1 MTKKA
6 KWITLIFGFGM
17 LATLVAGVVAFGFTT
32 TASAQAAV
40 PEGAQSGTFVHPGG
54 RGFPGRPVGGNEYL
68 AEALGISVETLEA
81 AHEEARQAALQ
92 MAVDQG
98 LITQEQADAIRS
110 GEFLPRRGFG
120 GFKGEWFGSENGIDR
135 EVLLADALNIDVE
148 ELQVAREEA
157 RAAGLAQALEDGVI
171 TPEQLETMQA
181 MQALKVYI
189 DPQSLFVEALGISPE
204 QLQAY
209 QDEGLSRSEIL
220 DELDLTAAEVRESL
234 QAVYQN
240 AVQQAVD
247 DGVITQAQADQ
258 LQNGPFGKRGG
269 CGRGFGG
276 RGGMAP
282 PEGTWDGMPSAPRD
296 NAPTNTTG
304 ISL

>member
-1 MTKKA
+1 MTNKS
-6 KWITLIFGFGM
+6 KWISLFLGVGM
-17 LATLVAGVVAFGFTT
+17 LTILVAGVVAFGFTS

-40 PEGAQSGTFVHPGG
+40 PEGTQSGAFAHPGG
-54 RGFPGRPVGGNEYL
+54 RGFPGRPEGGNEYL

-81 AHEEARQAALQ
+81 AQEEARDAALQ

-98 LITQEQADAIRS
+98 LITQAQADAIRS

-120 GFKGEWFGSENGIDR
+120 GFKGGWFGPENGIDR
-135 EVLLADALNIDVE
+135 EALLADALNIDVE
-148 ELQVAREEA
+148 ELQAAREEA
-157 RAAGLAQALEDGVI
+157 KAAGLAQALEDGRI
-171 TPEQLETMQA
+171 TQEQLEMMQA
-181 MQALKVYI
+181 VQALKDYV
-189 DPQSLFVEALGISPE
+189 DPQSLFVEALGVSPE

-220 DELDLTAAEVRESL
+220 DELDLTAAEVSESL
-234 QAVYQN
+234 QAAYQN
-240 AVQQAVD
+240 AVQQAID

-258 LQNGPFGKRGG
+258 LQNGAFGKRGG

-282 PEGTWDGMPSAPRD
+282 PEGTWDGMPSAPGN
-296 NAPTNTTG
+296 NAPTNTTS